1 MLPPKRRQPIGSNQV
16 SISACVF
23 LQNREAEDRCCEQRR
38 THVSHS
44 SFLRRS
50 FFAHALT
57 RTNEVASD
65 EYSGSWLSLLPAF
78 TAARAA
84 IGLGKS
90 YPVTAA
96 QLLPIAHG

>member
-1 MLPPKRRQPIGSNQV
+1 MLRAAVGSRL
-16 SISACVF
+16 SFF
-23 LQNREAEDRCCEQRR
+23 L
-38 THVSHS
+38 
-44 SFLRRS
+44 LRRS

-65 EYSGSWLSLLPAF
+65 EYSGSWLNLLPAF
-78 TAARAA
+78 TAARAT

-96 QLLPIAHG
+96 QLLPNLHGISRADPLIKLAKNCRQK